1 MSNKLFKR
9 CYDLA
14 CDLAI
19 FDEYYSQRH
28 FSFLCIRNKI
38 ICSGVN
44 NSFKTT
50 TLSSKFNY
58 RFHNI
63 HSELACIKNCPV
75 HWRELPNLT
84 MVNVRLNRDMKPMMA
99 KPCKICIQ
107 MLDYFEVGEVY
118 YSTNLGTWE
127 QFV

>member
-14 CDLAI
+14 MDLAI
-19 FDEYYSQRH
+19 FDDKYSQRH

-38 ICSGVN
+38 IASGLN
-44 NSFKTT
+44 DCWKTS
-50 TLSSKFNY
+50 TLSNKFGH
-58 RFHNI
+58 RFNSI
-63 HSELACIKNCPV
+63 HSEIAVIKNCPV

-84 MVNVRLNRDMKPMMA
+84 MVNVRLNRNMELMMA
-99 KPCKICIQ
+99 KPCSFCAK